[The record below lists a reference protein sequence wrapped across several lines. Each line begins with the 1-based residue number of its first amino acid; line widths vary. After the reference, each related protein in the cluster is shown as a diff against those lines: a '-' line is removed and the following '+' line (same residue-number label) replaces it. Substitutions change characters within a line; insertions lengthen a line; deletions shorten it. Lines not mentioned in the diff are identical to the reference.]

1 MIKVYCI
8 KDEKGVIGT
17 TGEYTTVLNKCIYK
31 NNFYYVANEDWAK
44 RYTSHVRLYKEPIED
59 FFYLIAK
66 FPRKSLIT
74 SYEWR
79 ELRINKLLDNE

>member
-8 KDEKGVIGT
+8 KNEKGVIGT
-17 TGEYTTVLNKCIYK
+17 TGDYRKILNKYIYE
-31 NNFYYVANEDWAK
+31 NNFYYVSNEDWAK
-44 RYTSHVRLYKEPIED
+44 GYTSHVRLYKEPIED

-74 SYEWR
+74 SYKWR
-79 ELRINKLLDNE
+79 ELRINKLLEE

>member
-8 KDEKGVIGT
+8 KNEVGVIGT
-17 TGEYTTVLNKCIYK
+17 SGDYRTIINKYIYE
-31 NNFYYVANEDWAK
+31 NNFYYVSNDDWAK
-44 RYTSHVRLYKEPIED
+44 GYTSHVRLYREQKED

-74 SYEWR
+74 SCEWR
-79 ELRINKLLDNE
+79 ELRINKLLEE

>member
-17 TGEYTTVLNKCIYK
+17 PKEYRTILNKCIYK
-31 NNFYYVANEDWAK
+31 NNFYYVSNEDWDK
-44 RYTSHVRLYKEPIED
+44 GYTSHVRLYKEPIED

-79 ELRINKLLDNE
+79 ELRINKLLEE